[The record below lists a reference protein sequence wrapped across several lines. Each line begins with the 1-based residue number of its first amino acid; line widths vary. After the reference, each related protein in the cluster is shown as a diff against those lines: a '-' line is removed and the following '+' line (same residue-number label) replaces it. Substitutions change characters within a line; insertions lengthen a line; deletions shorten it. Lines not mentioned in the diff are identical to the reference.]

1 MGVGLAGSGSGWGQS
16 PEGAGVWMGRGLAG
30 GGVWGQSLA
39 GGGVWLGGE
48 VWLGVTSSRGCVAKG
63 TCLPGRVILVD
74 SEISLES

>member
-1 MGVGLAGSGSGWGQS
+1 MGAESGWEWVWLGVGLAGVRVPRGPESGW
-16 PEGAGVWMGRGLAG
+16 EE
-30 GGVWGQSLA
+30 
-39 GGGVWLGGE
+39 VWLGGE